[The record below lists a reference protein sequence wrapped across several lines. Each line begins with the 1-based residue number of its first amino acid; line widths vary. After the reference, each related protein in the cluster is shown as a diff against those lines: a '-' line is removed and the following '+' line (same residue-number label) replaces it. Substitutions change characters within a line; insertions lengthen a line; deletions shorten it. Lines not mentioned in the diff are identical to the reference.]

1 MRKAKNVF
9 ITVAASFTI
18 GAVLGLLY
26 APEKGSVTRKK
37 LRKLKSKFS
46 CCGCGED
53 DEEIED
59 LDKETLEEL
68 SEALQEQLD
77 KVNQRIKG

>member
-1 MRKAKNVF
+1 MSKVKNVLL
-9 ITVAASFTI
+9 TVAAGVAI
-18 GAVLGLLY
+18 GAVLGMLY
-26 APEKGSVTRKK
+26 APQKGAETRRK
-37 LRKLKSKFS
+37 LRSLKHKLSS
-46 CCGCGED
+46 CGCG

-77 KVNQRIKG
+77 KVNCRLAK

>member
-1 MRKAKNVF
+1 MF